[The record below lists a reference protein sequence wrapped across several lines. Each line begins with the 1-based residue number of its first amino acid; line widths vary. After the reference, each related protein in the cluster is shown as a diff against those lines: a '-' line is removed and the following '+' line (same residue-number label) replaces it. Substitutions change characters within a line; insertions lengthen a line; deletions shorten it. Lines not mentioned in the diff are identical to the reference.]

1 MKRFLYL
8 IILCIILAGCKG
20 TPQKQTD
27 SGKTSGKEKPA
38 VTVTVT
44 VTISPYK
51 YFVDQIAKGK
61 VDVNVMVSNGN
72 NPETYEPYAQQM
84 MELSK
89 SALYLKVGSIGFE
102 QTWMKKLQDNAPD
115 MKVIDTSMG
124 IKPAKTPGGNIDPH
138 VWMSCSNAR
147 IIASNI
153 LKALCELEPKNK
165 AFFEKNYQSLLS
177 IIDKRDSTIKESFK
191 KDPDLVRKFVIYH
204 PILTYFA
211 RDYQLEQL
219 AIEEEGRQNLPTATP
234 QPSSRRATQSQWIS
248 IHCRATGTG
257 RCRKLQ
263 LRYRARKSLLGSKNY
278 NHMTPIIKIE
288 HLSAGYDGKQVLSD
302 VNLTVYQDDY
312 LGIIGPNGGGKT
324 TLMRLI
330 LGLMKPTE
338 GTIRYFR
345 KVKDE
350 NGKTVLDEN
359 GKAKVE
365 ETKEISMGYLPQYNQ
380 LDKQFPISV
389 YEVVLA
395 GLSKTK
401 GLFSR
406 YTQAQ
411 HQQVLDTL
419 ERMQLT
425 EFKDRHIAA
434 LSGGQLQRVLLAR
447 AIVSKPDV
455 VILDEPNTYIDR
467 RFQKQM
473 YEMLEQINKECAI
486 IIVSHDV
493 VEVLNNVKH
502 IACVNQ
508 HLHYHDTV
516 DMPREKLEEH
526 FLNV

>member
-8 IILCIILAGCKG
+8 IILCVILAGCKG
-20 TPQKQTD
+20 TPQKQAD
-27 SGKTSGKEKPA
+27 SGKDSETEKPA

-115 MKVIDTSMG
+115 MKVIDTSVG

-219 AIEEEGRQNLPTATP
+219 AIEEEGRE
-234 QPSSRRATQSQWIS
+234 PSA
-248 IHCRATGTG
+248 A
-257 RCRKLQ
+257 Q
-263 LRYRARKSLLGSKNY
+263 LKSLIQRARKEK
-278 NHMTPIIKIE
+278 IKFCLIQAE
-288 HLSAGYDGKQVLSD
+288 FA
-302 VNLTVYQDDY
+302 NR
-312 LGIIGPNGGGKT
+312 NT
-324 TLMRLI
+324 TTFI
-330 LGLMKPTE
+330 NESHTKPMDINPLQGDWNWAMQE
-338 GTIRYFR
+338 AALAVQG
-345 KVKDE
+345 
-350 NGKTVLDEN
+350 
-359 GKAKVE
+359 
-365 ETKEISMGYLPQYNQ
+365 KEI
-380 LDKQFPISV
+380 
-389 YEVVLA
+389 VV
-395 GLSKTK
+395 GK
-401 GLFSR
+401 
-406 YTQAQ
+406 
-411 HQQVLDTL
+411 
-419 ERMQLT
+419 
-425 EFKDRHIAA
+425 
-434 LSGGQLQRVLLAR
+434 
-447 AIVSKPDV
+447 
-455 VILDEPNTYIDR
+455 
-467 RFQKQM
+467 
-473 YEMLEQINKECAI
+473 
-486 IIVSHDV
+486 
-493 VEVLNNVKH
+493 
-502 IACVNQ
+502 
-508 HLHYHDTV
+508 
-516 DMPREKLEEH
+516 
-526 FLNV
+526 